1 VNNKSINK
9 NYMIRVV
16 LKDLFNY
23 FLNWI
28 DMWYKNEN
36 SFLTADNEFL
46 ELMYN
51 LHKFNY
57 LLWREEDKARRTD
70 LDDSEIVYIKRNG
83 DRLNQQRNDG
93 IEHVDKWL
101 LSNLYG
107 YLTDNDLPI
116 RTETPGSV
124 FDRLSVLA
132 LKVYHMGEQTKRM
145 DVDEP
150 HIIACRE
157 KLRILLE
164 QQRDLQMALIDLF
177 NDLDKGIICMKVY
190 RQFKMYNDPNLNPQ
204 LYKSKKNR
212 KSIEE

>member
-9 NYMIRVV
+9 NDMIRVV
-16 LKDLFNY
+16 LKDLFKY

-36 SFLTADNEFL
+36 SFLTANNEFL
-46 ELMYN
+46 ELMYS

-70 LDDSEIVYIKRNG
+70 LDDSEIVYVKRNG
-83 DRLNQQRNDG
+83 DRLNQERNDV
-93 IEHVDKWL
+93 IEHVDEWL

-107 YLTDNDLPI
+107 YLGENDLPI

-124 FDRLSVLA
+124 FDKLSVLA
-132 LKVYHMGEQTKRM
+132 LKVYHMGEQTIRR
-145 DVDEP
+145 DVDEA

-177 NDLDKGIICMKVY
+177 NDLDKGIIRMKVY

-212 KSIEE
+212 KSMEE